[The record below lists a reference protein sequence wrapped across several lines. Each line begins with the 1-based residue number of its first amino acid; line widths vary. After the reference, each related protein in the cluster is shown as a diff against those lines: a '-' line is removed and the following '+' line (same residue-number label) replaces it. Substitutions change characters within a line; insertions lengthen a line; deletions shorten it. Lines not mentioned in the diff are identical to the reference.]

1 MKIIDLSLVIDE
13 ETKFA
18 GFPRSL
24 VYGEEESSTKITE
37 VASIAK
43 NKVQSHNFTM
53 CTQHFTHYDAPAH
66 FLEGG
71 LQNHEVPLDS
81 FIGEAVLV
89 DMLHKE
95 PGSYVTKE
103 DLLQSGADI
112 REGDIVV
119 IRTGWTDQAWGT
131 FRFWDEMIGLST
143 CAAEW
148 LRDQRIK
155 SVAGDFMLCD
165 SPLHPPEGRTWSSD
179 EWSPNHFTFLKENI
193 VMLEW
198 LTNLKA
204 ITEKRFLFGCVPIK
218 LKGTDGAP
226 CRAFAIEGLLSR
238 ESVPDTERA

>member
-1 MKIIDLSLVIDE
+1 MNIIDLSLTIDE

-24 VYGEEESSTKITE
+24 VYGEPESSTKIVE
-37 VASIAK
+37 VASLTK

-66 FLEGG
+66 FLEDG
-71 LQNHEVPLDS
+71 LKNDEVPIDS
-81 FIGEAVLV
+81 FVGKAVMF

-95 PGSYVTKE
+95 PGSYVTAE
-103 DLLQSGADI
+103 DLIKTGI
-112 REGDIVV
+112 VPNEGEIAV
-119 IRTGWTDQAWGT
+119 IRTGWTDEAWGT
-131 FRFWDEMIGLST
+131 YRFWDEMIGLST

-148 LRDQRIK
+148 LMKHNVK

-165 SPLHPPEGRTWSSD
+165 SPLHPPEDRKWETD
-179 EWSPNHFTFLKENI
+179 NWSPNHFMFLGKNV

-204 ITEKRFLFGCVPIK
+204 ISEERFLFGCVPIK

-226 CRAFAIEGLLSR
+226 CRAFAIEGLL
-238 ESVPDTERA
+238 